1 MILAII
7 FLYISSLIGLDPN
20 QIISIRYIPIIE
32 VLCFDYL
39 KLGISISCN
48 IYKIKADIS
57 LTPSQMC
64 V

>member
-1 MILAII
+1 M
-7 FLYISSLIGLDPN
+7 GLDAN
-20 QIISIRYIPIIE
+20 QIISFRYIPIIE
-32 VLCFDYL
+32 VLCSDYL

-57 LTPSQMC
+57 LTPILNR